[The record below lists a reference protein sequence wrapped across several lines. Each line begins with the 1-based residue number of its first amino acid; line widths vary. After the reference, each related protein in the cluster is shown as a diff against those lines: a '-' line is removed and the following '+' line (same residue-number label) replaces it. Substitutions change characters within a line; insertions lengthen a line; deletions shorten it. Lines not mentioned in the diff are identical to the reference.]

1 MPRPKKQ
8 RRCEGR
14 CCGRSFKPTGTPM
27 VQLKQIP
34 LLRDELEVLALC
46 DRDGLFQ
53 EQAAERMGV
62 SRGTVQRILSSARRK
77 AAEALTTGAALIFV
91 DEIPEEPRQ
100 EESTAAD
107 AGAA

>member
-27 VQLKQIP
+27 VQLQQIP
-34 LLRDELEVLALC
+34 LFRDELEALALC

-77 AAEALTTGAALIFV
+77 AAQALTTGAALIFV
-91 DEIPEEPRQ
+91 DAGPAGPEA
-100 EESTAAD
+100 EEETAAD
-107 AGAA
+107 DGLG